1 MVISIDVREN
11 CVIGS
16 YIITLS

>member
-16 YIITLS
+16 YIIILS